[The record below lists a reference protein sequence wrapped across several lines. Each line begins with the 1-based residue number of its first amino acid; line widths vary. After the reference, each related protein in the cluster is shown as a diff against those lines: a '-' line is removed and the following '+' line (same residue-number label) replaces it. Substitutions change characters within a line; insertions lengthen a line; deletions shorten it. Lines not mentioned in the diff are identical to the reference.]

1 MQLWKV
7 SSEKF
12 IYVLVLQFGDIIWIF
27 ENMKQRLRSGLMVWY
42 FPQSWFDFEVVI
54 KLLESNLISKELFNL
69 ETIIQCLDKNLNS
82 R

>member
-12 IYVLVLQFGDIIWIF
+12 IYVLVLQFGDVIWIF
-27 ENMKQRLRSGLMVWY
+27 ENMKQRFRSGFMVWY

-54 KLLESNLISKELFNL
+54 KFLESNLISKELFNP

>member
-27 ENMKQRLRSGLMVWY
+27 ENMNQRFRSGMMVWY

-54 KLLESNLISKELFNL
+54 KPLESNLISKELFNL